1 MHTISEGSCE
11 CGCYGETQHGPPSP
25 LTIACH
31 NGHTSIVEL
40 LIQNGAVTQSR
51 ATAFRALG
59 LALEE
64 GQEGCARMLKGELF
78 RCAMCGE
85 LAAHKVRCSSCKM
98 VYYCSEQ
105 HKAEHHTVVEC
116 AALRT
121 AAAAEAEAT
130 RVFAARGAHPENDG
144 APAPACEPCEPCDE
158 ASPADDPPR
167 SQAVDADAGSSTYG
181 ECMICF
187 EDLVADDSNPESR
200 REALPCA
207 HLFHQL
213 CIRSWLSRKADCPT
227 CHTKVL
233 YSDET

>member
-1 MHTISEGSCE
+1 
-11 CGCYGETQHGPPSP
+11 
-25 LTIACH
+25 
-31 NGHTSIVEL
+31 
-40 LIQNGAVTQSR
+40 
-51 ATAFRALG
+51 
-59 LALEE
+59 
-64 GQEGCARMLKGELF
+64 MLKGELF
-78 RCAMCGE
+78 RCGMCGE
-85 LAAHKVRCSSCKM
+85 LAAHKVRCRSCKM

-130 RVFAARGAHPENDG
+130 RVFAARGAHPEEVG

-167 SQAVDADAGSSTYG
+167 SQAVDADAGSNTYG
-181 ECMICF
+181 ECMICL

-213 CIRSWLSRKADCPT
+213 CIRSWLSRKADCPK
-227 CHTKVL
+227 CHTKVN
-233 YSDET
+233 YSE